1 MPTDMTESSFRYAIY
16 GGSFDPVHAGHLAV
30 AENAVGQCG
39 LDELIF
45 MPAYISPFK
54 QDRKVTDGRDRLAM
68 LETVLHYD
76 TAFRVSD
83 YELKKGG
90 PSYTIETLRHFDGI
104 IEGKLHFVLGYDSMV
119 QLETW
124 YEGPEIIK
132 NYPLITVRR
141 NDTDDETG
149 LEKMEYYRSRYGAD
163 ITVLDMP
170 PVDVSS
176 SLIRACAADGRPITG
191 LVTPEVEEYIIEH
204 KLYR

>member
-1 MPTDMTESSFRYAIY
+1 MESSFRYAIY
-16 GGSFDPVHAGHLAV
+16 GGSFDPVHAGHVAV
-30 AENAVGQCG
+30 AECAVRQCG

-68 LETVLHYD
+68 LETVLHLD
-76 TAFRVSD
+76 PAFRVSD
-83 YELKKGG
+83 YELMKGG
-90 PSYTIETLRHFDGI
+90 PSYTVETLRHFDSI
-104 IEGKLHFVLGYDSMV
+104 IEGKLYFVLGYDSMV
-119 QLETW
+119 QLDTW

-132 NYPLITVRR
+132 NYPLITARR
-141 NDTDDETG
+141 NDTDDVKG
-149 LEKMEYYRSRYGAD
+149 LEKMAYYRREYDAD

-176 SLIRACAADGRPITG
+176 SLIRACAADGRPVTG
-191 LVTPEVEEYIIEH
+191 LVTPETEEYISEH